1 MNGNNLCGLTVIVTG
16 TTSHR
21 YRACEGSYT
30 VEGITKLLEA
40 LKGSSVVGMPHS
52 FTPVTDARPR

>member
-1 MNGNNLCGLTVIVTG
+1 MNGNNLCGVGYNIAG
-16 TTSHR
+16 T
-21 YRACEGSYT
+21 YT